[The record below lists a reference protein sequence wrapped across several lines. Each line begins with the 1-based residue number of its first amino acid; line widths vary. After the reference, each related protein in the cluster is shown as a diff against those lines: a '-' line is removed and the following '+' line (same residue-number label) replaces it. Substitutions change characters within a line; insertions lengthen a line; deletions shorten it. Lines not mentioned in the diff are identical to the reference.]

1 MICITLLKSKSK
13 FSLNVKICAFANHT
27 NTIDLL
33 AVLKEECKSNV
44 DLYLLKNLD
53 CESLRI
59 EAEMP
64 QNRMSSISMN
74 TNVARSKL
82 SCKMASRSISIEGSK
97 TSDTGR
103 LGRCRLARKVNDN
116 LCQKVNKN
124 LCPCKS
130 LPL

>member
-1 MICITLLKSKSK
+1 MTCITLLKSKSK

-33 AVLKEECKSNV
+33 AVLKDECKSNV
-44 DLYLLKNLD
+44 DLCLLKNLD

-82 SCKMASRSISIEGSK
+82 SFKMASRSINIEGSK

-103 LGRCRLARKVNDN
+103 LGRCMLARKVNDN